1 MMSIGFNYFIMKNQE
16 EQQTEERVAVRTVN
30 HFGGKHKTIYYNDGT
45 TCNVYNDGY
54 KSNNETVI
62 KNFSDMNTN
71 TNTKT
76 ANKPAKASKTKV
88 KKPVKKVDTDAAVV
102 VNQTDASTATPKVS
116 RGDVKT
122 AVENFLKNPPDK
134 ALTLA
139 EVYETIGFAHR
150 QVYMMVREHGV
161 PAGKK
166 DGKAG
171 KGRKETL
178 FTFNKTA

>member
-1 MMSIGFNYFIMKNQE
+1 MKNQE

-45 TCNVYNDGY
+45 TCNVYTDGY
-54 KSNNETVI
+54 KSNSETVL
-62 KNFSDMNTN
+62 KVFSDTMNNTN
-71 TNTKT
+71 ATATKS
-76 ANKPAKASKTKV
+76 AKVSKTKAPAKV
-88 KKPVKKVDTDAAVV
+88 KKTTKRVDTAVV
-102 VNQTDASTATPKVS
+102 APEATATATPKIS
-116 RGDVKT
+116 RADVKV

-134 ALTLA
+134 ALTLE

-166 DGKAG
+166 DVKTG